1 VTAAV
6 VLERD
11 AELDRLDGALRRA
24 AGGQGSVVV
33 ISGEAGI
40 GKTSLVRE
48 FSRRWA
54 ERARLLLGACDD
66 LVTPRTLGPLRDAV
80 RRDGGP
86 LSEALGTGDREAVLS
101 ALLTELARARPTVL
115 VLEDIHW
122 ADEATLDVV
131 RYLARR
137 AADLPAVVVV
147 TYRDGEVGPALQR
160 VLGALGGATVH
171 RLAPARLSR
180 AAVARLAGG
189 TTATSAALYRL
200 TAGNPFFVSEIVAVA
215 RSGDH
220 SRNGSGD
227 GSADTV
233 PSTVVDAVLAR
244 VRRLGPAEQAALEQ
258 LSVVPSGM
266 GLPLARAVL
275 GDLGVLAAAERTG
288 LVEVRDNTVAF
299 RHELSRRAVEAALP
313 VAVRMRCNARI
324 LAALLAVPDPDLARV
339 VHHAVAAGD
348 EAAVV
353 AHAPAAARAA
363 SRLGAHA
370 QEVALQEQA
379 LAHRHLLDPAEE
391 AALWQERA
399 MALFSLDRVPEAL
412 EAGRR
417 SVALY
422 ERLGAPGPVAEVLVT
437 LALGHWALVQMPEC
451 LASAERAV
459 AVAVLEPGGTGPQH
473 AYALAYLAGLQVSVD
488 RDEEAVAT
496 GTAAVAL
503 ARQLGAAALVALGR
517 IARGNARMKLG
528 DAGGVGELC
537 AGIAEAAAASAHV
550 VVMTGYVVLVQN
562 LWNAGL
568 PAETERRIAEATA
581 YAHERDLDIYLD
593 NMAAHCFRCQAA
605 RGEWEAAEAGL
616 RGIVAA
622 AGSGGIRAGLPELSR
637 LLVRRG
643 ADDAEAVLDRA
654 VDYARRCD
662 ARYELAPALMA
673 RIELAW
679 LTDRPADARDAVAL
693 LAART
698 ASPGA
703 ERPRADLLR
712 WCRRLGHPVAPF
724 PGCPPEYEAGLRG
737 DWRAAARAFAERG
750 APYEQAL
757 ELADSGEVEPTLEA
771 LRMLDE
777 LGARPAAA
785 LVRRRL
791 RERGVATVPR
801 GPTPETRANPA
812 GLTGRQVEILRMV
825 VEGRTNAE
833 IAAKLVLSVRTVD
846 HHVSAVLQKLDITS
860 RREVPAA
867 AARLGLT

>member
-1 VTAAV
+1 M
-6 VLERD
+6 
-11 AELDRLDGALRRA
+11 
-24 AGGQGSVVV
+24 
-33 ISGEAGI
+33 
-40 GKTSLVRE
+40 
-48 FSRRWA
+48 
-54 ERARLLLGACDD
+54 
-66 LVTPRTLGPLRDAV
+66 
-80 RRDGGP
+80 
-86 LSEALGTGDREAVLS
+86 
-101 ALLTELARARPTVL
+101 
-115 VLEDIHW
+115 
-122 ADEATLDVV
+122 
-131 RYLARR
+131 
-137 AADLPAVVVV
+137 
-147 TYRDGEVGPALQR
+147 
-160 VLGALGGATVH
+160 H

-180 AAVARLAGG
+180 AAVARLVGG
-189 TTATSAALYRL
+189 TTATSAPLYRL

-220 SRNGSGD
+220 SRNGS
-227 GSADTV
+227 ADTV

-244 VRRLGPAEQAALEQ
+244 VQRLGPAEQAALEQ
-258 LSVVPSGM
+258 LSVVPSGI

-288 LVEVRDNTVAF
+288 LVEVRANAVAF

-313 VAVRMRCNARI
+313 VAVRMQCNARI
-324 LAALLAVPDPDLARV
+324 LAALLDEPDPDLTRV

-399 MALFSLDRVPEAL
+399 MALFTLDRVPEAL
-412 EAGRR
+412 DAGRR
-417 SVALY
+417 AVALY
-422 ERLGAPGPVAEVLVT
+422 ERLGTPGPLAEVLVT
-437 LALGHWALVQMPEC
+437 LALGHWALVQMPES
-451 LASAERAV
+451 LATAERAV
-459 AVAVLEPGGTGPQH
+459 AVAVLQPGRTAPQH
-473 AYALAYLAGLQVSVD
+473 AYALAYLGGLQVAVD
-488 RDEEAVAT
+488 RDEEALAA

-503 ARQLGAAALVALGR
+503 ARQLGAPALVALGR
-517 IARGNARMKLG
+517 IACGNPRMKLG
-528 DAGGVGELC
+528 DPGGVDELC
-537 AGIAEAAAASAHV
+537 AGIAEAAAVSAHV
-550 VVMTGYVVLVQN
+550 LVMTGYVVLVQN

-593 NMAAHCFRCQAA
+593 NLAAHGFRCRAG

-616 RGIVAA
+616 RRIVDT
-622 AGSGGIRAGLPELSR
+622 AGSAGIRASLPELSR

-654 VDYARRCD
+654 LEHARRCD
-662 ARYELAPALMA
+662 ARYELVPALMA

-679 LTDRPADARDAVAL
+679 LTDRPADARDAVEL
-693 LAART
+693 LSART

-724 PGCPPEYEAGLRG
+724 PGCPPGVRG
-737 DWRAAARAFAERG
+737 RAARGLAGRGPRVRRAGRA
-750 APYEQAL
+750 YEQAL

-785 LVRRRL
+785 LLRRRL
-791 RERGVATVPR
+791 RERGVSHGPARADTGDARQPGRPDRAPGRDPADGGR
-801 GPTPETRANPA
+801 GPDQRGDRRQAGAVGAHRGSPRVGRAA
-812 GLTGRQVEILRMV
+812 EKLR
-825 VEGRTNAE
+825 
-833 IAAKLVLSVRTVD
+833 
-846 HHVSAVLQKLDITS
+846 HHL
-860 RREVPAA
+860 
-867 AARLGLT
+867 AARGARGRRPARPDVIDLG